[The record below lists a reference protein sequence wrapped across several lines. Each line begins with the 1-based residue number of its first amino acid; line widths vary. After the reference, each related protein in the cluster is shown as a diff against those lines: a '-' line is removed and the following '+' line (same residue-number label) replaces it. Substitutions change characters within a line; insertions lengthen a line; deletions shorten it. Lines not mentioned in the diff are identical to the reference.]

1 MFHEKGERTMTNT
14 HRILIIVTNT
24 SEFQKVGFRTGLWL
38 SELTHFWDVAEEAGY
53 QMDIASPT
61 GGSVP
66 IDPES
71 LIMTKLGQLM
81 GMDGAI
87 FQRYKDRSYMNRLG
101 KTLSVAEVNV
111 AAYDAIY
118 MTGGHGVMFDF
129 PESLALAEVV
139 TKFYTTGKIVSA
151 VCHGPCGLLE
161 AKLHNG
167 DYLVRGKNLTGF
179 SWKEEILA
187 KRDNAVPFKLEDELK
202 KRGAYYSAAP
212 VPFTKHLVRDGLL
225 ITGQNPVSAQAVG
238 LAVVRKLS
246 ELQSEAALTP

>member
-1 MFHEKGERTMTNT
+1 MFHEKGERAMTNT
-14 HRILIIVTNT
+14 HRILIIVTNA

-81 GMDGAI
+81 GMDGAV
-87 FQRYKDRSYMNRLG
+87 FQRYKDRSYMNRLE

-139 TKFYTTGKIVSA
+139 TKFYETGKIVSA

-167 DYLVRGKNLTGF
+167 DYLARGKNLTGF

-187 KRDNAVPFKLEDELK
+187 KRDHAVPFKLEDELK

-225 ITGQNPVSAQAVG
+225 ITGQNPASAQAVG
-238 LAVVRKLS
+238 QAVVRKLS
-246 ELQSEAALTP
+246 ELQSQAALTP